1 MNMNKELEQAKAQ
14 SHKEN
19 IKLIIMINVV
29 FLLLIL
35 LVWKVVEYNKL
46 QTELRLL
53 QHQNNIIEEV
63 IINE

>member
-1 MNMNKELEQAKAQ
+1 MNVNKELEQAKAR